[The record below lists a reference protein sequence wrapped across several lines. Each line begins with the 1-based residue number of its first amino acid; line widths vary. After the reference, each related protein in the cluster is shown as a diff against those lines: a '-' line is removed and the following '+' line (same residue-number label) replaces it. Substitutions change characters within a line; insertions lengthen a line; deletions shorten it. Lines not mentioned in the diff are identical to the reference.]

1 MKPKIVIKILSALIA
16 LVSVS
21 MVFPWL
27 WAARRGTADAH
38 AFIASIGIG
47 LFIALCMFQFSKK
60 AKGSD
65 LGEREAFACV
75 TFSWITA
82 SSIGALP
89 FMLGG
94 YCKSFTDAFFE
105 TISGF
110 TTTGA
115 SIFRQVENLPPGIL
129 LWRAETQWLGGMGIV
144 VLLIALLPMFGGG
157 LAHLF
162 RAESPGPVLE
172 KMNPTINKM
181 SQNLW
186 YAYIGVTIIG
196 IILLKLGGMGY
207 LDAICHCFSAVSTGG
222 FSTKNASVGY
232 FNSAYIDYVLSFLMF
247 ICGINF
253 SLHLMFVL
261 KRSLRPYKDP
271 ECIFYTKITVVA
283 TLLITWII
291 FSAHKCDT
299 VSLAFRQAL
308 FQVTSIMT
316 TTGFATTD
324 FSLWPSAAMLILFL
338 LMILGGCAGSTA
350 GGIKCIRL
358 LTGVE
363 SVKSELK
370 RFVHPNAVVPV
381 RIGERAITP
390 RLANSSA
397 VFCVLYFLV
406 FVISALIIAMTGED
420 LLVSSSAVAAT
431 LGNIGPGFAK
441 VGPAGNFADLV
452 PLSKWVCSFCM
463 LTGRLELYTVLVL
476 FTKDE
481 WVK

>member
-1 MKPKIVIKILSALIA
+1 MKPKIVIKFLSAIVGLIS
-16 LVSVS
+16 LS

-27 WAARRGTADAH
+27 LAVRRHTHDAH
-38 AFIASIGIG
+38 AFIASLSLG
-47 LFIALCMFQFSKK
+47 LFISLCMYQFSKD
-60 AKGSD
+60 AKNSD

-75 TFSWITA
+75 TFAWIAA
-82 SSIGALP
+82 SAIGALP
-89 FMLGG
+89 FMFGG

-105 TISGF
+105 TMSGF

-115 SIFRQVENLPPGIL
+115 SIFKQVQTLPPGIL
-129 LWRAETQWLGGMGIV
+129 LWRAQTQWLGGMGIV

-162 RAESPGPVLE
+162 KAESPGPVLE
-172 KMNPTINKM
+172 KTNPTINKM

-186 YAYIGVTIIG
+186 YAYLGITIIG
-196 IILLKLGGMGY
+196 IVLLKLGGMSF
-207 LDAICHCFSAVSTGG
+207 LDATCHSFSAVSTGG

-253 SLHLMFVL
+253 SLHILFAT
-261 KRSLRPYKDP
+261 KRSLRAYKDP
-271 ECIFYTKITVVA
+271 ECVFYTKITIVA

-291 FSAHKCDT
+291 FSGHNCKT
-299 VSLAFRQAL
+299 ISLAFRQAL

-338 LMILGGCAGSTA
+338 LMIAGGCAGSTA

-358 LTGVE
+358 LAGVE

-370 RFVHPNAVVPV
+370 RFVHPNSVIPV
-381 RIGERAITP
+381 CIGDNAISS
-390 RLANSSA
+390 RLANSTA
-397 VFCVLYFLV
+397 VFCVFYFFI
-406 FVISALIIAMTGED
+406 FVISALILSLTGET
-420 LLVSSSAVAAT
+420 LIVSASAVAAT
-431 LGNIGPGFAK
+431 LSNIGPGFAK
-441 VGPAGNFADLV
+441 VGPAGNFATLT
-452 PLSKWVCSFCM
+452 PLAKWVCSFCM
-463 LTGRLELYTVLVL
+463 LTGRLELYTVIVL
-476 FTKDE
+476 LTKDE